1 MKKQLLKK
9 GVKEFIKT
17 TKNNDKEL
25 FSLRSDEG
33 DFFWVHNGFLLTT
46 RVFNLKYAVKHE
58 KLSITSIKNDMVYN
72 LSKVDTTNKERI
84 FNI

>member
-1 MKKQLLKK
+1 MDKQLLKK

-17 TKNNDKEL
+17 TKGNSKEL

-33 DFFWVHNGFLLTT
+33 DFFWIYNGQLLTT

-58 KLSITSIKNDMVYN
+58 KLSITNIKNDMVYN
-72 LSKVDTTNKERI
+72 ISKIDTVNRENI

>member
-9 GVKEFIKT
+9 GVKDFIKE
-17 TKNNDKEL
+17 TKGNNKEL

-33 DFFWVHNGFLLTT
+33 ESFWIYNGFLLTT

-58 KLSITSIKNDMVYN
+58 KLSITSIKKNMVYN
-72 LSKVDTTNKERI
+72 LSKIDTTNKENI

>member
-17 TKNNDKEL
+17 TKGNNKEL

-33 DFFWVHNGFLLTT
+33 DFFWVYNGFLLTT
-46 RVFNLKYAVKHE
+46 RVFNLKYAVKNE
-58 KLSITSIKNDMVYN
+58 KLSITSIKNDVVYN
-72 LSKVDTTNKERI
+72 LSKVDTTNKESI
-84 FNI
+84 YNI